1 MYCTCTFDKMS
12 LVTEN
17 LHLNS
22 EPARDVVSAR
32 PLLLGRPKMTSGG
45 GFYEIA

>member
-1 MYCTCTFDKMS
+1 MS

-22 EPARDVVSAR
+22 EPACDVMSAR
-32 PLLLGRPKMTSGG
+32 PLLRGRPKITSGG